1 MPFDCT
7 ECHLLGA
14 HSNIGTHRW
23 QILLPDGRDLI
34 FSGRKTSTGLLT
46 LNSVLPIFLFLK
58 SETCNAVADFFTCFN
73 FSFVCEGALH
83 KTLRREPVQVLNS
96 AMCLAAELTTN
107 ALYYS
112 KILEFIKESRFLHF
126 ADATEILI
134 FKNVIQRLNLLQ
146 TFPEVQ
152 LQDFFRIQLETIEP
166 RSKLWWGN
174 VS

>member
-1 MPFDCT
+1 
-7 ECHLLGA
+7 
-14 HSNIGTHRW
+14 
-23 QILLPDGRDLI
+23 
-34 FSGRKTSTGLLT
+34 
-46 LNSVLPIFLFLK
+46 
-58 SETCNAVADFFTCFN
+58 
-73 FSFVCEGALH
+73 
-83 KTLRREPVQVLNS
+83 
-96 AMCLAAELTTN
+96 MCLAAELTTN

-166 RSKLWWGN
+166 RSKLW
-174 VS
+174 